1 MTIFLRLQLKAL
13 MLEAGRTLKGEY
25 LSSTFKT
32 SGLNSSATKLKTK
45 FKKKYI
51 RKKQIFSFF
60 FFFFFDFQDR
70 VLLCSPGFPGACSV
84 NQAGLKTQRSACR
97 CLPSAGMHH
106 HHPADADTS
115 KLCANC
121 KFHTGKYHF

>member
-25 LSSTFKT
+25 LSSMFKT

-51 RKKQIFSFF
+51 RKKQIF
-60 FFFFFDFQDR
+60 FFFFDFQDR
-70 VLLCSPGFPGACSV
+70 VLLCSLGFPGTCSV
-84 NQAGLKTQRSACR
+84 NQAGLKLRELPAAAYPVLACITTTLQKQILSN
-97 CLPSAGMHH
+97 CVP
-106 HHPADADTS
+106 T
-115 KLCANC
+115 ANFIRVNTIF
-121 KFHTGKYHF
+121 KIK